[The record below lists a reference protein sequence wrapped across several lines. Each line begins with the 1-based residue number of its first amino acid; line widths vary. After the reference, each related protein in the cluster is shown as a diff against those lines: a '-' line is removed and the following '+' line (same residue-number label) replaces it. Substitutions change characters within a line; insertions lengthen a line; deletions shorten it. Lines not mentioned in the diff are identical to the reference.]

1 MLFIPIHSWELD
13 IVHSWDC
20 GIIHSW
26 DVRVVIG
33 DKLEITSLELKV
45 QLFMRYIL
53 GITSL
58 ELKVLRLSM
67 QYIGM

>member
-1 MLFIPIHSWELD
+1 MIHCLRPNDGWIGCGVKIHNLNSIGGMLCIPIHSWELD

-33 DKLEITSLELKV
+33 AV
-45 QLFMRYIL
+45 A
-53 GITSL
+53 
-58 ELKVLRLSM
+58 VV
-67 QYIGM
+67 